1 MELIEALR
9 QTRHNILKTV
19 ETYSIEEMNVVPEGF
34 NNSLLWNLGHV
45 WVTQKMLH
53 YGLSGLSLNIDD
65 ELVNQ
70 FRKGSKAIVWT
81 EDTLSTIKSD
91 FLQSVDMLERDLS
104 AKIFKEFR
112 KYRTSYNVELTSLED
127 ALWFNNMH
135 EAMHLGYML
144 AMRKCIK

>member
-9 QTRHNILKTV
+9 QTRHNLLKTV
-19 ETYSIEEMNVVPEGF
+19 EAYTIDEMNVVPEGF

-53 YGLSGLSLNIDD
+53 YGLSGLPLNIED

-70 FRKGSKAIVWT
+70 FRKGSKAIVWK
-81 EDTLSTIKSD
+81 EETLSRIKSD
-91 FLQSVDMLERDLS
+91 FLQSIDDLERDLN
-104 AKIFKEFR
+104 ANIFKEFR
-112 KYRTSYNVELTSLED
+112 PYRTSYNVELESLDD

-144 AMRKCIK
+144 AMRKSIK

>member
-9 QTRHNILKTV
+9 QTRHNLLKTV
-19 ETYSIEEMNVVPEGF
+19 EAYTIDEMNVVPEGF

-53 YGLSGLSLNIDD
+53 YGLSGLPLNIDD

-70 FRKGSKAIVWT
+70 FRKGSKAIVWK
-81 EDTLSTIKSD
+81 EETLSRIKSD
-91 FLQSVDMLERDLS
+91 FITSVDDLERDLN
-104 AKIFKEFR
+104 ANIFKEFR
-112 KYRTSYNVELTSLED
+112 PYRTSYNVELESLDD

-144 AMRKCIK
+144 AMRKSIK

>member
-9 QTRHNILKTV
+9 QTRHNLLKTV
-19 ETYSIEEMNVVPEGF
+19 EAYTIDEMNVVPEGF

-53 YGLSGLSLNIDD
+53 YGLSGLPLNIED

-70 FRKGSKAIVWT
+70 FRKGSKAIVWK
-81 EDTLSTIKSD
+81 EETLSRIKSD
-91 FLQSVDMLERDLS
+91 FITSVDDLERDLN
-104 AKIFKEFR
+104 ANIFKEFR
-112 KYRTSYNVELTSLED
+112 PYRTSYNVELESLDD

-144 AMRKCIK
+144 AMRKSVK

>member
-9 QTRHNILKTV
+9 QTRHNLLITV
-19 ETYSIEEMNVVPEGF
+19 EAYTIDEMNVVPEGF

-53 YGLSGLSLNIDD
+53 YGLSGLPLNIED

-70 FRKGSKAIVWT
+70 FRKGSKAIVWK
-81 EDTLSTIKSD
+81 EETLSRIKSD
-91 FLQSVDMLERDLS
+91 FLQSVDDLERDLN
-104 AKIFKEFR
+104 ANIFKEFR
-112 KYRTSYNVELTSLED
+112 PYRTSYNVELESLDD

-144 AMRKCIK
+144 AMRKSIK

>member
-19 ETYSIEEMNVVPEGF
+19 ETYSIDEMNVVPEGF

>member
-9 QTRHNILKTV
+9 QTRHNLLKTV
-19 ETYSIEEMNVVPEGF
+19 EAYTIDEMNVVPEGF

-53 YGLSGLSLNIDD
+53 YGLSGLPLNIED

-70 FRKGSKAIVWT
+70 FRKGSKAIVWK
-81 EDTLSTIKSD
+81 EETLSRIKSD
-91 FLQSVDMLERDLS
+91 FLQSVDDLERDLN
-104 AKIFKEFR
+104 ANIFKEFR
-112 KYRTSYNVELTSLED
+112 PYRTSYNVELESLDD

-144 AMRKCIK
+144 AMRKSIK

>member
-9 QTRHNILKTV
+9 QTRHNLLKTV
-19 ETYSIEEMNVVPEGF
+19 EAYTIDEMNVDPEGF

-53 YGLSGLSLNIDD
+53 YGLSGLPLNIED

-70 FRKGSKAIVWT
+70 FRKGSKAIVWK
-81 EDTLSTIKSD
+81 EETLSRIKSD
-91 FLQSVDMLERDLS
+91 FITSVDDLERDLN
-104 AKIFKEFR
+104 ANIFKEFR
-112 KYRTSYNVELTSLED
+112 PYRTSYNVELESLDD

-144 AMRKCIK
+144 AMRKSIK

>member
-9 QTRHNILKTV
+9 QTRHNLLKTV
-19 ETYSIEEMNVVPEGF
+19 EAYTIDEMNVVPEGF

-53 YGLSGLSLNIDD
+53 YGLSGLPLNIDD

-70 FRKGSKAIVWT
+70 FRKGSKAIVLK
-81 EDTLSTIKSD
+81 EETLSRIKSD
-91 FLQSVDMLERDLS
+91 FIKSVDDLERDLN
-104 AKIFKEFR
+104 ANIFKEFR
-112 KYRTSYNVELTSLED
+112 PYRTSYNVELESLDD

-144 AMRKCIK
+144 AMRKSVK

>member
-1 MELIEALR
+1 
-9 QTRHNILKTV
+9 
-19 ETYSIEEMNVVPEGF
+19 MNVVPEGF

-53 YGLSGLSLNIDD
+53 YGLSGLPLGIDD

-70 FRKGSKAIVWT
+70 FRKGSKAIVWS
-81 EDTLSTIKSD
+81 EETLLKIKAD
-91 FLQSVDMLERDLS
+91 FLQSVDVLERDLS
-104 AKIFKEFR
+104 SDIFKEFR
-112 KYRTSYNVELTSLED
+112 SYNTSYNVELTSLED

>member
-9 QTRHNILKTV
+9 QTRHNLLKTV
-19 ETYSIEEMNVVPEGF
+19 EAYTIDEMNVDPEGF

-53 YGLSGLSLNIDD
+53 YGLSGLPLNIED

-70 FRKGSKAIVWT
+70 FRKGSKAIVWK
-81 EDTLSTIKSD
+81 EETLSRIKSD
-91 FLQSVDMLERDLS
+91 FLQSVDDLERDLN
-104 AKIFKEFR
+104 ANIFKEFR
-112 KYRTSYNVELTSLED
+112 PYRTSYNVELESLDD

-144 AMRKCIK
+144 AMRKSIK

>member
-9 QTRHNILKTV
+9 QTRHNLLKTV
-19 ETYSIEEMNVVPEGF
+19 EAYTIDEMNVVPEGF
-34 NNSLLWNLGHV
+34 NNNLLWNLGHV

-53 YGLSGLSLNIDD
+53 YGLSGLPLNIED

-70 FRKGSKAIVWT
+70 FRKGSKAIVWK
-81 EDTLSTIKSD
+81 EETLSRIKSD
-91 FLQSVDMLERDLS
+91 FIKSVDDLERDLN
-104 AKIFKEFR
+104 ANIFKEFR
-112 KYRTSYNVELTSLED
+112 PYRTSYNVELESLDD

-144 AMRKCIK
+144 AMRKSIK